1 MLFDGF
7 THSSVY
13 VCVQYGSH
21 TLAED
26 IPVGHTVLT
35 IRATDADDPDSGSSL
50 IDFIISA
57 GNDDEFFAVKTDG
70 KGVGYLVI
78 ANVKYIR
85 SLHHP
90 HNHKTVTLTYNHAC
104 QLFIV
109 YIYSCRRLQIMIIF
123 TGQYTIYKYIKQGK
137 CDLWPMDNQNSCEYN
152 KNFRNQRFIRF
163 F

>member
-7 THSSVY
+7 PHSSVS

-26 IPVGHTVLT
+26 TPVGHTVLT
-35 IRATDADDPDSGSSL
+35 IRATDDDDPDTGSSL

-57 GNDDEFFAVKTDG
+57 GNDDDFFAVETDG

-78 ANVKYIR
+78 ANVKYIH
-85 SLHHP
+85 SLHHL
-90 HNHKTVTLTYNHAC
+90 HNHKTVTLTYNRPS

-109 YIYSCRRLQIMIIF
+109 YVVYSCRRLQIMIIF
-123 TGQYTIYKYIKQGK
+123 TAQYTIYKYIKQGK
-137 CDLWPMDNQNSCEYN
+137 HDLQIMDNQN
-152 KNFRNQRFIRF
+152 IRDLSDF
-163 F
+163 LN